1 MRRKGFSLLELVCV
15 LAFLGIVISL
25 ASTSFLNA
33 VPKYRLQQAVW
44 QIYSHLN
51 FARHKA
57 IFEGAPARLKFYST
71 SYAVETYDETQKVWH
86 LVKKNFLEGVQI
98 QANNNP
104 TFYPEGTVSNLA
116 SILIFNS
123 RGRYKITLAI
133 SGRVKISK
141 L

>member
-15 LAFLGIVISL
+15 LAFLGVVISL
-25 ASTSFLNA
+25 ASTSFLNLA
-33 VPKYRLQQAVW
+33 PKYRLQQAVW

-57 IFEGAPARLKFYST
+57 IFEGIPVRLKFYSA
-71 SYAVETYDETQKVWH
+71 SYAIEKYDEIQKVWH
-86 LVKKNFLEGVQI
+86 LEKKNFLEGVQI

-104 TFYPEGTVSNLA
+104 TFHPQGTVSNLA
-116 SILIFNS
+116 SIFIFNS
-123 RGRYKITLAI
+123 WGRYRITLAI
-133 SGRVKISK
+133 SGRVKILK

>member
-15 LAFLGIVISL
+15 LAFLGVVITL
-25 ASTSFLNA
+25 ASTSFLNLA
-33 VPKYRLQQAVW
+33 PKYRLQQAVW

-51 FARHKA
+51 FAKHKA
-57 IFEGAPARLKFYST
+57 IFEGIPVRLKFYSE
-71 SYAVETYDETQKVWH
+71 SYAIEKYDEIQKVWH
-86 LVKKNFLEGVQI
+86 LEKENFLEGVQI

-116 SILIFNS
+116 SIFIFNS

-133 SGRVKISK
+133 SGRIKI
-141 L
+141 LRL